1 VALPDAVRDAGPTTA
16 APAPSAGR
24 FGEIYDRGYKHYEGP
39 RLGRAQALWALVRY
53 SMKRALGIKK
63 GVGAKIIPILLY
75 VGVILPVVID
85 IGVRAAV
92 ERFGANLEGASVFP
106 SYDDFFAFIFILE
119 GIFVA
124 TVAPEMLCGDRQ
136 ENVLALYFSRA
147 ITRADY
153 LLAKL
158 TATAILTMTVSLLP
172 AVVLWLGRQ
181 LLEDSPLQ
189 AMRDN
194 LDDLG
199 RIVVAGITIAFFL
212 GAGGLLI
219 SSFTG
224 RKSIAVAIIILG
236 YLITEA
242 LANALLFGSD
252 IDEEIAR
259 FFVFLSPFLTAGR
272 FVGGLFDAATDP
284 AAETANLSVWVY
296 AAVMGGIVLVA
307 CAVMYWRYVPDE

>member
-1 VALPDAVRDAGPTTA
+1 MALPDFAQQAGPT
-16 APAPSAGR
+16 PAPSR
-24 FGEIYDRGYKHYEGP
+24 YGEIYDRGYKHYEGP
-39 RLGRAQALWALVRY
+39 RLGRVQALWALVRY

-75 VGVILPVVID
+75 VAVVLPVIID
-85 IGVRAAV
+85 VGIRAFLP
-92 ERFGANLEGASVFP
+92 EASAFAT
-106 SYDDFFAFIFILE
+106 YDDFFAFIFIIE

-158 TATAILTMTVSLLP
+158 VATAILTLTVSLIP
-172 AVVLWLGRQ
+172 AVILWLGRQ
-181 LLEDSPLQ
+181 LLEDGPLG

-199 RIVVAGITIAFFL
+199 RILAAGVLIASYL
-212 GAGGLLI
+212 GAIGLLI

-224 RKSIAVAIIILG
+224 RKSIAVAIIVLG
-236 YLITEA
+236 FMIAEA
-242 LANALLFGSD
+242 LAGSLLFALDLDNG
-252 IDEEIAR
+252 IRR
-259 FFVFLSPFLTAGR
+259 FVVFLSPSNT
-272 FVGGLFDAATDP
+272 VGGFADELFHGGTGGPSD
-284 AAETANLSVWVY
+284 ELGLSAWAY
-296 AAVMGGIVLVA
+296 AGGMVAVVLI
-307 CAVMYWRYVPDE
+307 CGAVMYWRYVPDE